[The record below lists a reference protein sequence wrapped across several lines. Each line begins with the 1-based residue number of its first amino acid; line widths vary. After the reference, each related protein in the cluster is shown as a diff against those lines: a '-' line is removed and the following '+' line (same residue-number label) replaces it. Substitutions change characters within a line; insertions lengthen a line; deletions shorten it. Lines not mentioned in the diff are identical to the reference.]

1 MVWGQQ
7 VFECELVEGKMGLV
21 EKRLQVEMNQLD
33 EEKVQILV
41 SERQSEVE
49 VELEE
54 VLRV

>member
-1 MVWGQQ
+1 MVRGQQ